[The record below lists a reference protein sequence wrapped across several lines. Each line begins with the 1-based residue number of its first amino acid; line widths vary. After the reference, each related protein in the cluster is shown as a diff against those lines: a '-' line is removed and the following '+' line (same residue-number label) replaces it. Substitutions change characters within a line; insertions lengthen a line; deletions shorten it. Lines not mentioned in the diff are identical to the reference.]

1 MSKKQWMVLLML
13 FLTYLLVGASIFY
26 HIESRIEVENIK
38 KAREERIEIHALLNQ
53 HYMPNNPADDH
64 RVILEK
70 LSSYCGKSFHNYS
83 DGETDQSKW
92 DFYNSFYFAY
102 TVVSTIGYGNLAPT
116 NMLGRVLMIFY
127 ALIGIPMNGILLTQ
141 LGEFFGQVFV
151 KAHKKYKSYQHDQAV
166 CEKKV
171 KKPLEKRRAG
181 LAMQIFMYLIPGF
194 VMFIFFP
201 AFLFSHYEGWTYDE
215 AVYYAFVTL
224 TTIGFGDYVAGQD
237 NTKGSGVFFIL
248 YKIFLIFWISFGL
261 GYIAMIMTFIA
272 RGMRSKKIA
281 RIEHKLATNFKHTQ
295 NKIWNEFNKEVNYL
309 RRVFNELQLSKV
321 KRVYVDEYD
330 YDLPTPKFPRSIS
343 FPDLRELIYGGFEI
357 PEPPHPRRR
366 ANSEIT
372 SMVRVARVVSE
383 TDLQRIDKKATFAAH
398 AMVQPAELLAR
409 LVNILGYIPPSDDE
423 EESKIN
429 EGVQGF
435 SEKEILASEQPWSNN
450 DWRIGNDK
458 IPFSKPRSRAYS
470 EVRLEKPDTSYL
482 QENEEWTW
490 SGPAASRKIQEIM
503 KTRRSGVPIVKDIK
517 SKLPSLALPKSVPK
531 SFLPRWMRSLSVKK
545 SSDTCSRSTVSV
557 REIDDH
563 DRDVLQQQMNQQ
575 DSSNSQ
581 NRAYFTH
588 TGAGN
593 TGLGGLLE
601 ETSLADF
608 LRVLSRVGADD
619 YSRKPSA
626 ETGGPPKLPSLFTLF
641 SQHSDLASAS
651 QSQQNTITAAHNAAA
666 RRYSLRTVDNSS
678 TSTPLYSRRSYA
690 QPPVTK
696 TRRFSLRPVVTPP
709 LYSSTYLND
718 PTGPP
723 PYTNE
728 SFNVECPKEPLMQL
742 EGALGISAP
751 IKPHRRFSIRPA
763 YPDNQPI
770 PPQPP
775 TLALQSQQTRA
786 IPRWRAGMLQR
797 QISKKNLQRRVRAFS
812 LTDVHSDPTD
822 KNTETSDNERKPF
835 NSRTREVPK
844 FTGRQSFQ
852 KSVTIVSPARQALI
866 SRLPEHSYKRGY
878 SESEVDSSMSYSN
891 QNQDT
896 ESTSL
901 FPRKDFPQRKSDDF
915 SQSTSGSDY
924 SDSGAFDT
932 TREGAVN
939 PRFAGLKPYPIYQ
952 GVTKLATV
960 YSDDRLSSHDP
971 DKSDNSFTSECV
983 ISFKRKST
991 SDIHEGENIPSSS
1004 LQKRTAD
1011 RKSYDSAK
1019 SESCS
1024 ESTTSGDLIKSSD
1037 RKISIV
1043 SIEPWSESSSRKS
1056 SAISQVH
1063 STESPLLSEVRIDDS
1078 DQFRI
1083 TMDISLDDEGSL
1095 TGVTVERPLSFEPRP
1110 STSYEQ
1116 TSFQPQA
1123 STSSEQQSSIHSER
1137 RSSASSEPETST
1149 DSLEAKKSKSTARK
1163 SCPN

>member
-1 MSKKQWMVLLML
+1 
-13 FLTYLLVGASIFY
+13 
-26 HIESRIEVENIK
+26 
-38 KAREERIEIHALLNQ
+38 
-53 HYMPNNPADDH
+53 
-64 RVILEK
+64 
-70 LSSYCGKSFHNYS
+70 
-83 DGETDQSKW
+83 
-92 DFYNSFYFAY
+92 
-102 TVVSTIGYGNLAPT
+102 
-116 NMLGRVLMIFY
+116 MLGRVLMIFY

-171 KKPLEKRRAG
+171 KKPLETRRAG
-181 LAMQIFMYLIPGF
+181 LAMQIFMYLLPGF

-281 RIEHKLATNFKHTQ
+281 RIEHKLAMNFKLTQ
-295 NKIWNEFNKEVNYL
+295 SKIWNEFNKEVNYL

-343 FPDLRELIYGGFEI
+343 FPDLRELIYGGLEI

-366 ANSEIT
+366 ANSEVAP
-372 SMVRVARVVSE
+372 MARVARVVSE

-423 EESKIN
+423 EESKTK

-435 SEKEILASEQPWSNN
+435 SEKEILASEAPWSNN
-450 DWRIGNDK
+450 DWRIGSDK
-458 IPFSKPRSRAYS
+458 IPFSKPRSRACS

-503 KTRRSGVPIVKDIK
+503 KTRRSGVPTVKDIK

-531 SFLPRWMRSLSVKK
+531 SFLPRWMRSLSIKK
-545 SSDTCSRSTVSV
+545 SSDACSRSTVSV
-557 REIDDH
+557 GEIDDH
-563 DRDVLQQQMNQQ
+563 DREYLQSQMNR
-575 DSSNSQ
+575 DTSTS

-593 TGLGGLLE
+593 TGLEGLLE

-608 LRVLSRVGADD
+608 LRVLSRVGANDFP
-619 YSRKPSA
+619 RT
-626 ETGGPPKLPSLFTLF
+626 ETGAPPKLPSLFTLF
-641 SQHSDLASAS
+641 SQPTDLASAS
-651 QSQQNTITAAHNAAA
+651 QSQQNTITAAQNVAS
-666 RRYSLRTVDNSS
+666 RRFSLRTVDNSS
-678 TSTPLYSRRSYA
+678 TSTPLYSRRSLA
-690 QPPVTK
+690 QVPVTK
-696 TRRFSLRPVVTPP
+696 NRRFSLRPVVTPP

-718 PTGPP
+718 HLEPP

-742 EGALGISAP
+742 EGAPGISAP
-751 IKPHRRFSIRPA
+751 MKSFRRFSIRPA
-763 YPDNQPI
+763 HPDNPTI
-770 PPQPP
+770 PSVP
-775 TLALQSQQTRA
+775 TAMTGQSQQTRA

-812 LTDVHSDPTD
+812 LTDVHSDTD
-822 KNTETSDNERKPF
+822 QNTENIEKAKPLRP
-835 NSRTREVPK
+835 NPSK

-852 KSVTIVSPARQALI
+852 KSVTIVSPLI
-866 SRLPEHSYKRGY
+866 SRTAEHSYKRGY
-878 SESEVDSSMSYSN
+878 SESEVDSNMSRS
-891 QNQDT
+891 QDA

-901 FPRKDFPQRKSDDF
+901 FPREDFSKYRKSDEFSKSFTIGSDDF
-915 SQSTSGSDY
+915 SSSGGESTS
-924 SDSGAFDT
+924 FDT
-932 TREGAVN
+932 NREGVVN
-939 PRFAGLKPYPIYQ
+939 PRFAGLKSYPSYQ
-952 GVTKLATV
+952 GATKLATV
-960 YSDDRLSSHDP
+960 YSDDRLSCHDP
-971 DKSDNSFTSECV
+971 DKSDSSFTSECV
-983 ISFKRKST
+983 IAFKRKST
-991 SDIHEGENIPSSS
+991 SDIHHDLEGAKLPSTEATRSS
-1004 LQKRTAD
+1004 LQIAAD
-1011 RKSYDSAK
+1011 RKSSDSNK
-1019 SESCS
+1019 SFESFS
-1024 ESTTSGDLIKSSD
+1024 DSTISGETKSTD

-1043 SIEPWSESSSRKS
+1043 SIETSPESSRKS
-1056 SAISQVH
+1056 STMSQVH
-1063 STESPLLSEVRIDDS
+1063 TPESSSSSFINSSLSEIRVDDP
-1078 DQFRI
+1078 DQFRT
-1083 TMDISLDDEGSL
+1083 TMEVSLNEEGSL
-1095 TGVTVERPLSFEPRP
+1095 MEVTVEKP
-1110 STSYEQ
+1110 SSE
-1116 TSFQPQA
+1116 PQA
-1123 STSSEQQSSIHSER
+1123 STSSDKTN
-1137 RSSASSEPETST
+1137 AEP
-1149 DSLEAKKSKSTARK
+1149 KARK

>member
-1 MSKKQWMVLLML
+1 
-13 FLTYLLVGASIFY
+13 
-26 HIESRIEVENIK
+26 
-38 KAREERIEIHALLNQ
+38 
-53 HYMPNNPADDH
+53 
-64 RVILEK
+64 
-70 LSSYCGKSFHNYS
+70 
-83 DGETDQSKW
+83 
-92 DFYNSFYFAY
+92 
-102 TVVSTIGYGNLAPT
+102 
-116 NMLGRVLMIFY
+116 MLGRVLMIFY

-171 KKPLEKRRAG
+171 KKPLETRRAG

-281 RIEHKLATNFKHTQ
+281 RIEHKLAMNFKHTQ

-423 EESKIN
+423 EESKIK

-435 SEKEILASEQPWSNN
+435 SEKEILASEQPWLNN

-458 IPFSKPRSRAYS
+458 IPFSKPRSRACS

-503 KTRRSGVPIVKDIK
+503 KTRRSGVPIVKDLK

-545 SSDTCSRSTVSV
+545 SSDACSRSTVSV
-557 REIDDH
+557 GEIDDN

-575 DSSNSQ
+575 DSTNFQ

-619 YSRKPSA
+619 YSRKPPA
-626 ETGGPPKLPSLFTLF
+626 ETGEPPKLPSLFTLF
-641 SQHSDLASAS
+641 SQQSDLASAS
-651 QSQQNTITAAHNAAA
+651 QSQQNTITAAHNAAS

-678 TSTPLYSRRSYA
+678 TSTPLYARRSYA

-718 PTGPP
+718 PAGPP

-763 YPDNQPI
+763 YPDNPTI
-770 PPQPP
+770 PPAPP
-775 TLALQSQQTRA
+775 ALTAQQTRA

-812 LTDVHSDPTD
+812 LTDVHSDPLD
-822 KNTETSDNERKPF
+822 KPTESSSNERKPF
-835 NSRTREVPK
+835 NPRTREIPPK

-866 SRLPEHSYKRGY
+866 SRLPEHFYKRGY
-878 SESEVDSSMSYSN
+878 SESEVDSTINYSN
-891 QNQDT
+891 KNQDT

-901 FPRKDFPQRKSDDF
+901 FPREDFPKRTSDDF
-915 SQSTSGSDY
+915 SQSFTIGSDF

-939 PRFAGLKPYPIYQ
+939 PRFAGLKPYPSYQ

-971 DKSDNSFTSECV
+971 DKSDSSFTSECV

-991 SDIHEGENIPSSS
+991 SDIHEGVNMPSSS

-1011 RKSYDSAK
+1011 RKSHDSGK
-1019 SESCS
+1019 SESWS
-1024 ESTTSGDLIKSSD
+1024 ESTTSGDLKSSE

-1043 SIEPWSESSSRKS
+1043 SIEPWSDSSRKS
-1056 SAISQVH
+1056 STISQVH

-1078 DQFRI
+1078 DQFRT

-1095 TGVTVERPLSFEPRP
+1095 MEVTVERPHSGLSFEPRP
-1110 STSYEQ
+1110 STSS
-1116 TSFQPQA
+1116 SFEPQA

-1149 DSLEAKKSKSTARK
+1149 EEAKKSKTARK